1 MISCARLYR
10 PAKHGDDRGRRG
22 AGPLP
27 PDTNYPGLEG
37 EYDRMHQVTQVEL
50 VEDMRDVG
58 LGRVLGGSSN
68 SPTPSTSF
76 RQSITDGRTMS

>member
-1 MISCARLYR
+1 MTSTTASE
-10 PAKHGDDRGRRG
+10 
-22 AGPLP
+22 P
-27 PDTNYPGLEG
+27 PDASDPGLVG
-37 EYDRMHQVTQVEL
+37 EYDRPHPVTQVEL